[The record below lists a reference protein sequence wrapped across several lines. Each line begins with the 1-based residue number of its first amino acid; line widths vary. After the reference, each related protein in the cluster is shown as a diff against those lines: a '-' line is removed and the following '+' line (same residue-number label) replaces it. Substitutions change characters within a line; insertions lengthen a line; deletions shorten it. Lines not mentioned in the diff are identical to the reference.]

1 VALLTHTDRNPRTLA
16 GLAEHQATSPLS
28 VHDLTVAY
36 DRKPVLWDVDYEAPD
51 RSLIAIVGPN
61 GAGKSTALKAVFS
74 LLRIR
79 QGRITFEGRDI
90 TGLPTA
96 EVVRQGIC
104 FVPQTDN
111 VFPSLS
117 IEENLEL
124 GAYTRP
130 ERIKAGLEQ
139 VYGLFPPLR
148 ERRRQ
153 AAGTLSGGQRQMVAM
168 GRALML
174 DPKLMLLDEPTAG
187 LSPKFIGS
195 IFEIIRT
202 INQEGISILLVE
214 QNAKQA
220 LSMADRGYVLQQG
233 RNRHD
238 DTGPGL
244 LADREVAQMFLGG

>member
-1 VALLTHTDRNPRTLA
+1 MSLLEIDELHA
-16 GLAEHQATSPLS
+16 GYGE
-28 VHDLTVAY
+28 
-36 DRKPVLWDVDYEAPD
+36 VDILHGV
-51 RSLIAIVGPN
+51 SLRVEEGEVVVIVGPN

-148 ERRRQ
+148 ERCRQ

-220 LSMADRGYVLQQG
+220 LAMADRGYVLQQG
-233 RNRHD
+233 RNRHE

>member
-1 VALLTHTDRNPRTLA
+1 MSLLELDDLYA
-16 GLAEHQATSPLS
+16 GYGE
-28 VHDLTVAY
+28 
-36 DRKPVLWDVDYEAPD
+36 VDILQGV
-51 RSLIAIVGPN
+51 SLRVEEGEVVVIVGPN

-74 LLRIR
+74 LLRVR
-79 QGRITFEGRDI
+79 QGRIRFEGRDI